1 MCQKAK
7 NWCKEARTRIDTNAK
22 SLSLDA
28 YLSLYRSYFGGD
40 DFKDKEEEEE
50 EEEEEM
56 RKKEEEEEEE
66 KRKKKRVALEVFRQC
81 LIIVEKGFCHVH
93 DIGNENP
100 ESLDLHGS
108 ILASVLK
115 NMISSDEQDAKDVY
129 RAQIQVAKI
138 QSWMIL
144 GCFSV
149 M

>member
-1 MCQKAK
+1 MCEKAK
-7 NWCKEARTRIDTNAK
+7 KWYEEARTRIDTNAK

-40 DFKDKEEEEE
+40 DFQDKE
-50 EEEEEM
+50 
-56 RKKEEEEEEE
+56 KKD
-66 KRKKKRVALEVFRQC
+66 ALEVFRQC
-81 LIIVEKGFCHVH
+81 LEIVEKGFCHVH
-93 DIGNENP
+93 DIDNENP

-115 NMISSDEQDAKDVY
+115 NMFRSDEKIAKDVY

-138 QSWMIL
+138 QSWLIL

>member
-1 MCQKAK
+1 MCK
-7 NWCKEARTRIDTNAK
+7 NAETWCKEASKRIEQNAK

-28 YLSLYRSYFGGD
+28 YLSLYRSYFKFKGG
-40 DFKDKEEEEE
+40 DFKDT
-50 EEEEEM
+50 
-56 RKKEEEEEEE
+56 E
-66 KRKKKRVALEVFRQC
+66 KSEALEVFRQC
-81 LIIVEKGFCHVH
+81 LEIVEKGFCHVH
-93 DIGNENP
+93 DIDNENP

-115 NMISSDEQDAKDVY
+115 NMLPSDEQDSKDVY

-138 QSWMIL
+138 QSWLIL

>member
-1 MCQKAK
+1 MCENAK
-7 NWCKEARTRIDTNAK
+7 KWYEEANKRIDTNAK

-40 DFKDKEEEEE
+40 DFPDN
-50 EEEEEM
+50 
-56 RKKEEEEEEE
+56 E
-66 KRKKKRVALEVFRQC
+66 KRNAALDVFRQC
-81 LIIVEKGFCHVH
+81 LEIVEKGFCHVH

-115 NMISSDEQDAKDVY
+115 NMCPSDEKGCTNQLSNAKNVY

-138 QSWMIL
+138 QSWLIL

>member
-1 MCQKAK
+1 MCEKAK
-7 NWCKEARTRIDTNAK
+7 KWYEEARTRIDTNAK

-40 DFKDKEEEEE
+40 DFQDKE
-50 EEEEEM
+50 
-56 RKKEEEEEEE
+56 KKD
-66 KRKKKRVALEVFRQC
+66 ALEVFRQC
-81 LIIVEKGFCHVH
+81 LEIVEKGFCHVH

-115 NMISSDEQDAKDVY
+115 NMFPSDEKECTNQLSNAKNVY

-138 QSWMIL
+138 QSWLIW
-144 GCFSV
+144 GCFL
-149 M
+149 